1 MLWLWPDGTK
11 EARHLALPDAAAW
24 RRPVGMATLQGHLY
38 VLDTGTA
45 AGPGQVWRYAP
56 GASGAYEAG
65 RQPWVLGDPAF
76 LRNATGLAADGDL
89 WVSRDDGTIVRL
101 VAGRTEPFAAA
112 RLDAPIA
119 RAAAVATAPGYR
131 SLYVL
136 DEGARRLVQLSKA
149 GLFEGQVPDVARS
162 GEAALG
168 LWVDEGVGRA
178 FVLTD
183 RRLQEVP
190 LPPPPAPAAA
200 PPPAGR

>member
-1 MLWLWPDGTK
+1 MLWLWPDGTR
-11 EARHLALPDAAAW
+11 EAHPLALPDAPAW
-24 RRPVGMATLQGHLY
+24 YRPVGMASFQGNLY

-45 AGPGQVWRYAP
+45 AARGQVWRYP
-56 GASGAYEAG
+56 QGANGAYEAG

-89 WVSRDDGTIVRL
+89 WISRDDGTIVHL

-112 RLDAPIA
+112 RLDAPIG

-131 SLYVL
+131 SLYIL
-136 DEGARRLVQLSKA
+136 DEGGRRLVRLSKA
-149 GLFEGQVPDVARS
+149 GLFEAQVPDVARE

-168 LWVDEGVGRA
+168 LWVDEGTGRA

-190 LPPPPAPAAA
+190 LPPPPAPPAA
-200 PPPAGR
+200 PAAGR